1 MDTEQCIAD
10 HQNHSKY
17 LAINVESFRASL
29 GEKQTN
35 KQTKNSYSDFYKL
48 HIFFFLFAYS
58 LSNRIFALKGPHG
71 IVEEM

>member
-29 GEKQTN
+29 EKKKKTVTQTFTN
-35 KQTKNSYSDFYKL
+35 CT
-48 HIFFFLFAYS
+48 FFFLFAYS
-58 LSNRIFALKGPHG
+58 LSNRIFALKGSHG

>member
-29 GEKQTN
+29 EKKKKQLLRLLQTA
-35 KQTKNSYSDFYKL
+35 
-48 HIFFFLFAYS
+48 HFFFYLHTLFLIGY
-58 LSNRIFALKGPHG
+58 LP
-71 IVEEM
+71 

>member
-29 GEKQTN
+29 GEKKNKKQKTVTQTFTN
-35 KQTKNSYSDFYKL
+35 CTF
-48 HIFFFLFAYS
+48 FFFLFAYS

>member
-29 GEKQTN
+29 GEKKKKN
-35 KQTKNSYSDFYKL
+35 KQKTVTQTFTNCT
-48 HIFFFLFAYS
+48 FFFSYLHTLFLIGY
-58 LSNRIFALKGPHG
+58 LP
-71 IVEEM
+71 

>member
-29 GEKQTN
+29 GKKKKKTVTQTF
-35 KQTKNSYSDFYKL
+35 TNSTF
-48 HIFFFLFAYS
+48 FFFLFAYS
-58 LSNRIFALKGPHG
+58 LSNRIFALKGSHG
-71 IVEEM
+71 IMEEM